1 MTMIHSN
8 ILSLV
13 GNTPTIELKQEQSDS
28 VGKFNIF
35 AKLEGYNPTGSIKDR
50 PAAYVIRKLFLSKK
64 IDRSSTI
71 IESSSGNFGV
81 ALSAICRAEGL
92 HFICVVD
99 PNALESNVALM
110 RMYGAEIVY
119 VKERDETGG
128 FLKSRIKKARELE
141 SHIDGG
147 LWINQYE
154 NQDNASSHYYGT
166 GIEIYKQFADVG
178 LQYAFIAVSSGGT
191 ITGVS
196 KALKALF
203 PDIHVVAVDIT
214 GSAIFGQPPKKRHI
228 PGMGSSIRPP
238 LIESA
243 LIDEIIHVD
252 EEDVITACHDLV
264 ASFGVFVGG
273 SSGAVYHAV
282 KNYQHAKLNELT
294 YPKQMIKNQTKP
306 NAILL
311 FPDRGDRYLN
321 TIYSSEWVAER
332 FSKDAYTKSGRGT
345 LETGR

>member
-1 MTMIHSN
+1 MTIIHSN

-13 GNTPTIELKQEQSDS
+13 GNTPTIELRQKQSGTLGQ
-28 VGKFNIF
+28 FNIF

-50 PAAYVIRKLFLSKK
+50 PAAHVIRKLFLSKK

-92 HFICVVD
+92 RFICVVD
-99 PNALESNVALM
+99 PNALESNLALM
-110 RMYGAEIVY
+110 RMYGAELVY
-119 VKERDETGG
+119 TKERDKTGG
-128 FLKSRIKKARELE
+128 FLKSRMKRARELE
-141 SHIDGG
+141 HHIDGG

-178 LQYAFIAVSSGGT
+178 LQYAFIAVGSGGT
-191 ITGVS
+191 VTGVS
-196 KALKALF
+196 KALKSLF
-203 PDIHVVAVDIT
+203 PDIHIVAVDIT

-238 LIESA
+238 LIEYA

-252 EEDVITACHDLV
+252 EEDVIIACHDLV
-264 ASFGVFVGG
+264 TSFGVFAGG
-273 SSGAVYHAV
+273 SSGATYHAV
-282 KNYQHAKLNELT
+282 KNYKYANLHELT

-311 FPDRGDRYLN
+311 FPDRGDRYLS
-321 TIYSSEWVAER
+321 TIYSSEWITER
-332 FSKDAYTKSGRGT
+332 FGKDTYKQCGQGA
-345 LETGR
+345 LET